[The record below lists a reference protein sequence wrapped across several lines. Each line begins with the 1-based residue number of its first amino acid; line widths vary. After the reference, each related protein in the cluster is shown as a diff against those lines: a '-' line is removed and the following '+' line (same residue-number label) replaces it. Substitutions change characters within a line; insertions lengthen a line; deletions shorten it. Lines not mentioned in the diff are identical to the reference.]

1 MGNALAH
8 LLSAATQTGA
18 VEFLDTPYPRV
29 HGYASV
35 NGVGYVGGLRGMAR
49 GTPGKWQILS
59 RSAVRQVEQ
68 VGDSIWVLYGSGAVD
83 KIEPRL
89 DRLTYDVLAGAAKRP
104 WTSCL
109 SSRGDTVYFGGL
121 GGWAEKTPKRLVEH
135 YPKEMDGQV
144 VTAICAIGD
153 TVWLGTQNGL
163 FRVRG
168 DSVVRFGLGAGLP
181 DPWVTSLVEDYG
193 QVLAGLADGGLVR
206 VRDKVATEPC
216 PTKKVLRLAWWPNG
230 KVIDA
235 EGKTYPFMS
244 LVVGGL
250 DGTWVRNHDRT
261 WRQIDGREAT
271 CLTVLGR
278 SLYLGT
284 PQGLREIRG

>member
-1 MGNALAH
+1 MGIALAL
-8 LLSAATQTGA
+8 LLSAASQTGA

-135 YPKEMDGQV
+135 YPKEMDGSDNKV
-144 VTAICAIGD
+144 SVFAPVGIALLGLSVGDELPMPSPTGRVT
-153 TVWLGTQNGL
+153 
-163 FRVRG
+163 
-168 DSVVRFGLGAGLP
+168 
-181 DPWVTSLVEDYG
+181 
-193 QVLAGLADGGLVR
+193 VR
-206 VRDKVATEPC
+206 V
-216 PTKKVLRLAWWPNG
+216 
-230 KVIDA
+230 DA
-235 EGKTYPFMS
+235 IEYQPENAGE
-244 LVVGGL
+244 LH
-250 DGTWVRNHDRT
+250 R
-261 WRQIDGREAT
+261 
-271 CLTVLGR
+271 
-278 SLYLGT
+278 
-284 PQGLREIRG
+284 